1 MRHLSFFI
9 EQLVSQSCTLRDRV
23 WCVLSVMPD
32 PLPVIPDLLGN
43 LASVMPDGFR
53 VMPDLDRASFAA
65 SLVMPDPDRASSADY
80 QSIKSI
86 NL

>member
-9 EQLVSQSCTLRDRV
+9 DQLVSQSCTLRDRV
-23 WCVLSVMPD
+23 CRVLSVMPD
-32 PLPVIPDLLGN
+32 VSYVIPDLIGN
-43 LASVMPDGFR
+43 LVSVMPDPF
-53 VMPDLDRASFAA
+53 P
-65 SLVMPDPDRASSADY
+65 VMPDPDRASSADY

>member
-9 EQLVSQSCTLRDRV
+9 DQLVSQSCTLRDRD
-23 WCVLSVMPD
+23 CR
-32 PLPVIPDLLGN
+32 VI
-43 LASVMPDGFR
+43 S
-53 VMPDLDRASFAA
+53 
-65 SLVMPDPDRASSADY
+65 VMPDPDRASVISDVSYVIPDLIGNLSADY